1 MIQCKGEFFCL
12 SGSFSTSF
20 FSSFFCLLSPS
31 YLLLFLPFISLF
43 FYLISLSTSFLHLFF
58 LFISLLFIFSIN
70 FTPQNPINYY
80 RRVSILVADAL
91 PLFYDVM
98 GSGFVRA
105 KVSVY
110 ILPFSDLNQFYL
122 FLLFYFSQNLI
133 LLVLYCTA

>member
-1 MIQCKGEFFCL
+1 MLLEVVKHPDFFD
-12 SGSFSTSF
+12 SQA
-20 FSSFFCLLSPS
+20 
-31 YLLLFLPFISLF
+31 LF
-43 FYLISLSTSFLHLFF
+43 T
-58 LFISLLFIFSIN
+58 FSIN
-70 FTPQNPINYY
+70 FSPQNPINYY

>member
-1 MIQCKGEFFCL
+1 MIWYGMIWYNMIWYFLLLVIFL
-12 SGSFSTSF
+12 
-20 FSSFFCLLSPS
+20 SSF
-31 YLLLFLPFISLF
+31 PFISLIVCSIISLF
-43 FYLISLSTSFLHLFF
+43 FNLISPSTSLHLFF
-58 LFISLLFIFSIN
+58 LSISLLFIFSIN

-110 ILPFSDLNQFYL
+110 ILPFSDLYQFYL
-122 FLLFYFSQNLI
+122 FLLYYFSQNLI
-133 LLVLYCTA
+133 LLVLYCTP